1 MKYSDRVIVKKIYMK
16 KLLNCS
22 IYIFLLMVVASAIP
36 AQSVNDSVIDGV
48 VAVVGAN
55 IVLKS
60 EVEAQYLQYRM
71 QGNIKGSAEKVK
83 CQIFENLLFQKLM
96 LNQSQIDSA
105 KVNDIQVESEMDRR
119 LR

>member
-1 MKYSDRVIVKKIYMK
+1 MPILKYFKRILLKKICMR
-16 KLLNCS
+16 KLLSLS
-22 IYIFLLMVVASAIP
+22 IVISLFMNVASTLI

-60 EVEAQYLQYRM
+60 EVEAQYLQFRM

-83 CQIFENLLFQKLM
+83 CQIFETLLFQKLL
-96 LNQSQIDSA
+96 LNQSQPPTWW
-105 KVNDIQVESEMDRR
+105 
-119 LR
+119 LP